1 MLDWDLATLYEV
13 PTKVFNQAVQ
23 RNLDRFP
30 EDFMFRLTEHG
41 LKENRSQIVTGS
53 QRHRDPKNPPYAFT
67 EHGIA
72 MLSAILRSERAVQV
86 SISII
91 RAFVKLRELL
101 ASTKDLAIRVEQ
113 LEVHQ
118 KDHRS
123 IIAILAAEIDELK
136 SLPEPKTKSIM

>member
-1 MLDWDLATLYEV
+1 MGLRRPVTDC
-13 PTKVFNQAVQ
+13 
-23 RNLDRFP
+23 DRFP
-30 EDFMFRLTEHG
+30 EAA
-41 LKENRSQIVTGS
+41 
-53 QRHRDPKNPPYAFT
+53 DPKNPPYAFT